1 MMVIKEV
8 LIQWLINFLIISLL
22 LILQD
27 VLLEMK
33 PTLSKQQLAEE
44 LHKLIIKKFE
54 KRKVHSSFT
63 DNIWGADLAN
73 MQLISKLNKG
83 ILFICVICIFS
94 KYSCVIALKDKQSI
108 TITNACHEILTEC
121 NCKLNKILVDKGSEF
136 YNRSMKSWLQDN
148 NT

>member
-1 MMVIKEV
+1 MVIKEV

-22 LILQD
+22 LILQE

-44 LHKLIIKKFE
+44 LHKLIVKKFE
-54 KRKVHSSFT
+54 KRKVHSSFI

-83 ILFICVICIFS
+83 ILFIMCCWYF
-94 KYSCVIALKDKQSI
+94 Q
-108 TITNACHEILTEC
+108 
-121 NCKLNKILVDKGSEF
+121 
-136 YNRSMKSWLQDN
+136 
-148 NT
+148 